1 MALRIALVCA
11 CLGILADAARAQT
24 GQTTDTPTAPAATRS
39 DLEGFAMR
47 IEAKLDQ
54 IQKNYGARLT
64 ALEEKV
70 QALSDAQESG
80 QQALQQIARLDKDG
94 KSYLRIDASHEPTR
108 TELRDAIIEASPK
121 TGTVIIHNKTNV
133 TQSVAV
139 NDMTFDV
146 LANSKR
152 EVSVPYR
159 NFEVRTSNNRS
170 LKWNFNYPKAESVV
184 DIIDTTTT
192 PSAADSTY
200 ASR

>member
-11 CLGILADAARAQT
+11 CLGILSDTARAQT
-24 GQTTDTPTAPAATRS
+24 GQTTDTPAAPAATRS

-47 IEAKLDQ
+47 IESKLDQ
-54 IQKNYGARLT
+54 MQKNYGARLT

-108 TELRDAIIEASPK
+108 AELRDAILEASPK
-121 TGTVIIHNKTNV
+121 TGTVIIHNKTGV

-184 DIIDTTTT
+184 DIIDTSSAPTTT
-192 PSAADSTY
+192 DSTY